1 MRLTNI
7 DSFFVLQDH
16 KKPITKP
23 RQEKTCKGLSVFDLK
38 LLCVLSV
45 NLKQTSIVPTNYFV
59 FTATTSKGQK

>member
-16 KKPITKP
+16 KKAITKP

-38 LLCVLSV
+38 LLCVL
-45 NLKQTSIVPTNYFV
+45 NLKQTSIVPTNIFL